1 MSAVAPVAPNPFAES
16 QTASDQATTTT
27 LVAPGLTKPAE
38 ETPFPEEDSSPFEC
52 NICLELAKDPVVT
65 VCGHLYCW
73 RCLYRW
79 YSEQGA
85 NTCPV
90 CKAGLDVSK
99 VIPIYCRDADAPS
112 DGKEAIPDRPQA
124 QRPLPVA
131 RTIHADPAQ
140 GQQPG
145 ILPTLFGIHSGGQ
158 GAPMTPEQQ
167 HQAFLSRLLLLLGS
181 FVILC
186 LLLF

>member
-1 MSAVAPVAPNPFAES
+1 MSAAGPVAPNGFPPAES
-16 QTASDQATTTT
+16 QTNR
-27 LVAPGLTKPAE
+27 VAEQQSQQTGPVQGQG
-38 ETPFPEEDSSPFEC
+38 FPDEDSSPFEC

-99 VIPIYCRDADAPS
+99 VIPIYCRDADAPYG
-112 DGKEAIPDRPQA
+112 DGKDAIPDRPQA

-131 RTIHADPAQ
+131 RTVHAEPAQ

-145 ILPTLFGIHSGGQ
+145 ILPTLFGIHGGGQ

>member
-1 MSAVAPVAPNPFAES
+1 MAAATASMEPAVAPGPDDRDGAAAAGAVKAALYGNH
-16 QTASDQATTTT
+16 
-27 LVAPGLTKPAE
+27 LVDE
-38 ETPFPEEDSSPFEC
+38 SSPFEC
-52 NICLELAKDPVVT
+52 NVCLDLAKDPVVT

-79 YSEQGA
+79 ASEQGA

-90 CKAGLDVSK
+90 CKAGLDVGK
-99 VIPIYCRDADAPS
+99 VIPIYCRGAEGPAA
-112 DGKEAIPDRPQA
+112 DGKETIPDRPQA

-131 RTIHADPAQ
+131 RTVHSDAGPQ

-145 ILPTLFGIHSGGQ
+145 ILPTLFGIHGSGQ
-158 GAPMTPEQQ
+158 GAAMTPEQQ